1 MTEDINQISNNS
13 GIPIITPPFSHLTHQ
28 NQHLISNNKRDDDH
42 LFLHPSCIPDSHRRI
57 HDTYITLANNGNNNQ
72 QQTPSV
78 RLTLFI
84 I

>member
-42 LFLHPSCIPDSHRRI
+42 LFLHPSCIPD
-57 HDTYITLANNGNNNQ
+57 TYITLANNGNNNQ